1 MVEGGMSALV
11 KPNNSATRLSR
22 PGHNVASLIFVCS
35 IDTSSIAFGNAR
47 GLHRPV
53 QPVRY
58 ARPTGYLTLVYT
70 MRRARIMGHSRL
82 QPCGLDPV
90 AT

>member
-58 ARPTGYLTLVYT
+58 ARPTGNCNTRWSKLCEGL
-70 MRRARIMGHSRL
+70 ASGHSRL
-82 QPCGLDPV
+82 KL
-90 AT
+90 